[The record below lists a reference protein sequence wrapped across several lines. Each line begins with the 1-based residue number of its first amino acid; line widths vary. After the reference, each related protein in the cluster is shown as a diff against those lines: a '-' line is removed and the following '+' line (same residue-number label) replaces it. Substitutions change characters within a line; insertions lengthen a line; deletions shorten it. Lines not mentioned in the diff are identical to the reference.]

1 MLVRRVKQRLT
12 PSKELICIRTSA
24 TMSNSSDEK
33 ERAATVAQVASKLF
47 GQQIDPSN
55 VIDELLERATS
66 PLIKA
71 EKLGEAL
78 R

>member
-12 PSKELICIRTSA
+12 PSKELICIGTSA
-24 TMSNSSDEK
+24 TMSNSPDEK

-47 GQQIDPSN
+47 GQQIDPAN

>member
-1 MLVRRVKQRLT
+1 
-12 PSKELICIRTSA
+12 
-24 TMSNSSDEK
+24 MSDSSDEK